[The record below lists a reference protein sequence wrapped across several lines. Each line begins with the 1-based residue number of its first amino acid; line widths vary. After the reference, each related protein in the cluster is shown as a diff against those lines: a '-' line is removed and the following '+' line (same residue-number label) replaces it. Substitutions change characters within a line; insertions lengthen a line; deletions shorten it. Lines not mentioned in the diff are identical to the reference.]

1 MKNFGRL
8 LKQFN
13 WRFLLVRLLVSTLAL
28 VITTALMPNI
38 YFKQL
43 TVVSI
48 LIVVLGLGILNAL
61 IKPIIQFLT
70 LSFVFVTFG
79 LVVAVINGLML
90 FLLSYLFPE
99 RFAVDSLFW
108 ALVGGALL
116 WLLGSMFESMLG
128 LTVPIIPEDMP
139 ELRDHVGLQTTTF
152 TQLLLK
158 ARAERETGLM
168 GEESTTVLTGKSV
181 AGEIAATA
189 TPPDDGQLPSPPEAT
204 AAEAAGAEKST
215 SAGAEAAAA
224 STAAAEE
231 PMDAEAGAPG
241 LATELS
247 EPEGTLASITEQETT
262 SPAPRQEQD
271 S

>member
-1 MKNFGRL
+1 MKNFRGL

-28 VITTALMPNI
+28 VITTALLPNI
-38 YFKQL
+38 YFIQI
-43 TVVSI
+43 TVVNI

-90 FLLSYLFPE
+90 FLLAYLFPA
-99 RFAVDSLFW
+99 RFAVDSVFW
-108 ALVGGALL
+108 ALVGGAML

-128 LTVPIIPEDMP
+128 LTLPIIPEDML
-139 ELRDHVGLQTTTF
+139 ELREHVSQQTTTF

-158 ARAERETGLM
+158 ARAERGTGLM
-168 GEESTTVLTGKSV
+168 GEELTSALAGKSV
-181 AGEIAATA
+181 AGELAST
-189 TPPDDGQLPSPPEAT
+189 TTLPEDVPPAESEARD
-204 AAEAAGAEKST
+204 AVAE
-215 SAGAEAAAA
+215 AGAEASAEAGSEAPAAMD
-224 STAAAEE
+224 TAANE
-231 PMDAEAGAPG
+231 PMDAESGASGQATEIPEVEDI
-241 LATELS
+241 LAT
-247 EPEGTLASITEQETT
+247 TTEHETT
-262 SPAPRQEQD
+262 SPASRQEQD